1 MCETKKVGKAALGP
15 LFHLTAL
22 GVVVY
27 AILATDECTVTT
39 TVTQENGSTITIEEK
54 VCQQCRLQPNYCL
67 GFSVAGAIVG
77 GLIYDGAKAAAGAA
91 YRQDQKNIAAGIIV
105 MY

>member
-22 GVVVY
+22 GIVVY

-39 TVTQENGSTITIEEK
+39 TVTQGNGSTITIEEK
-54 VCQQCRLQPNYCL
+54 VCQ
-67 GFSVAGAIVG
+67 
-77 GLIYDGAKAAAGAA
+77 
-91 YRQDQKNIAAGIIV
+91 
-105 MY
+105 